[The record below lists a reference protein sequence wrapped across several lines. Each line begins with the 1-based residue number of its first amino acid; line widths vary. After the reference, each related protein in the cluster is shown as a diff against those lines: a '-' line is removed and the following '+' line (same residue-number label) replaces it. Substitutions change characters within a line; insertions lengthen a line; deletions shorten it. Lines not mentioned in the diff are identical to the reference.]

1 MKKKIIYI
9 YTYICASVFVVA
21 GVIAGVRKKN
31 GIIFARSCGYKML
44 GRCHKEKERE
54 AKCKNSYALKRLKRS
69 HRNAEMK

>member
-21 GVIAGVRKKN
+21 GVIAGIRKKN

-44 GRCHKEKERE
+44 GRQRKGEGG
-54 AKCKNSYALKRLKRS
+54 
-69 HRNAEMK
+69 